1 MACACKCFTTAS
13 VLSCTW
19 ILYRCTGWRP
29 VIGLEGM
36 KKKTGNGR
44 RIRRSF
50 FDFFE
55 DAPAE

>member
-1 MACACKCFTTAS
+1 
-13 VLSCTW
+13 
-19 ILYRCTGWRP
+19 
-29 VIGLEGM
+29 M